1 MIDSHG
7 RKIEYLR
14 FSLTERCTLQCE
26 YCRAGEGLCPKM
38 AELNADNV
46 VRIVKAMVTLG
57 VDKIRLTGGEP
68 MLRRD
73 IVEIVKRIH
82 DIQGVREIAMTTNAQ
97 HLPGKSLELKQA
109 GLTRLNIS
117 MDSLDPEKFRRMTG
131 GELAPVLVGIDE
143 AIEAQLL
150 PIKVNAVVIRGK
162 NDDEI
167 DNFIAFA
174 KDRPVDVR
182 FIELMPMGNLGQDES
197 LRVPSDE
204 IIAKRPYLIPMEP
217 RYKGQPSTDYR
228 VEGHMGRIGFISP
241 ISHKFCGDCN
251 RIRVLS
257 DGTLRPC
264 LGRNGEISL
273 EKALQSQDDELL
285 LHSIRDAIFNKPVG
299 HAFQSGFSPKR
310 DMSKIGG

>member
-1 MIDSHG
+1 MIDRHG

-38 AELNADNV
+38 AELSTDQV
-46 VRIVKAMVTLG
+46 VRIVKAMVSLG

-73 IVEIVKRIH
+73 IVEIVRRIH
-82 DIQGVREIAMTTNAQ
+82 GLDGVHEIAMTTNAQ
-97 HLPGKSLELKQA
+97 LLPGKSGELKAA
-109 GLTRLNIS
+109 GLNRLNIS
-117 MDSLDPEKFRRMTG
+117 MDSLDPDKFKRMTG
-131 GELAPVLVGIDE
+131 GELAPVLLGIDE
-143 AIEAQLL
+143 AIAAGLL
-150 PIKVNAVVIRGK
+150 PIKINAVVIRGR
-162 NDDEI
+162 NNDEI
-167 DNFIAFA
+167 DAFIAFA
-174 KDRPVDVR
+174 KNRPVDVR

-204 IIAKRPYLIPMEP
+204 LIAARPYLVPVEP
-217 RYKGQPSTDYR
+217 RYKGQPSSDYR

-264 LGRNGEISL
+264 LGRNGEVSL
-273 EKALQSQDDELL
+273 EKALQSDDDELL
-285 LHSIRDAIFNKPVG
+285 LNTIKNAIYNKPVG
-299 HAFQSGFSPKR
+299 HEFEHGFAPKR